1 MLSLDIIKT
10 RCSIFLLRHLYIYLH
25 AKTRYTDGGATRV
38 TNNGAQHI
46 PARERLGPRVLA
58 GGDLRRFFTPDT
70 NNWREVLPR
79 GPSGD
84 YDGAEPKPLPSG
96 EPSSIML
103 RMSSM

>member
-10 RCSIFLLRHLYIYLH
+10 RCSIFLQRHLCICLH

-38 TNNGAQHI
+38 TNDDAQHI
-46 PARERLGPRVLA
+46 PVRERLGPWVLA
-58 GGDLRRFFTPDT
+58 GGNLRRFFAPDT

-84 YDGAEPKPLPSG
+84 YDGAEPLPSG
-96 EPSSIML
+96 EPSNIML
-103 RMSSM
+103 RM